1 MDTNK
6 KDVIQPTVEQGV
18 VNKLFSIEKI
28 SKSNTLFD
36 VDTSNQIFAV
46 TKGEC
51 VFSIKDDT
59 YVLTEGD
66 LFFCPSFS
74 LYSFTIKDVGEV
86 YRFKFSQRYMQDFL
100 ECYKDKTIP
109 SLLNNKKENLQTIS
123 YLKTVYA
130 HSLTEFQK
138 ITATNV
144 VLSFIV
150 SSYGTID
157 GNGVVE
163 TQISDIINYIYK
175 NYDKDISLD
184 TLAKEFCISKMVL
197 SRKISKYVGVD
208 LRVFVSDIRVRAYIK
223 MRADKRYANLSALEL
238 AYKCGFKS
246 YETFYRAYK
255 RFNDLDKTY

>member
-1 MDTNK
+1 M
-6 KDVIQPTVEQGV
+6 
-18 VNKLFSIEKI
+18 
-28 SKSNTLFD
+28 
-36 VDTSNQIFAV
+36 
-46 TKGEC
+46 
-51 VFSIKDDT
+51 
-59 YVLTEGD
+59 
-66 LFFCPSFS
+66 
-74 LYSFTIKDVGEV
+74 
-86 YRFKFSQRYMQDFL
+86 
-100 ECYKDKTIP
+100 
-109 SLLNNKKENLQTIS
+109 
-123 YLKTVYA
+123 
-130 HSLTEFQK
+130 
-138 ITATNV
+138 
-144 VLSFIV
+144 